1 MSDYIAI
8 NDIQAVLSAERVIPT
23 VVLSNR
29 LEGRPRRTDF
39 DRALKA
45 EVRDPLW
52 MLTKQ
57 WQMGE
62 FKGDDAGSPVTAKVH
77 VETTQLTRYRAA
89 GNPVQAFENNLP
101 LEAKVEQRRIPFH
114 AGDEMRSLDLRLLM
128 GRRWLRMAGSLEA
141 GLADQFISQYP
152 IEAPDPADIADAGI
166 TAHPRAWQQIA
177 AVAGRAMDGYALFD
191 HLTSDPTHHAHDG
204 ITLTDATLTGPIETL
219 EAEFVTWFRRLYLQ
233 PDDPED
239 NAWLPERLEYAFD
252 CSAPKD
258 GGQQHLVA
266 NEYFHGHLD
275 WYNLDHAATSDGLA
289 DVPGLDEDV
298 EAAETRSFIPVPI
311 QFDGMPNTRWWTFE
325 EGRMNFGD
333 IDPDTTD
340 INKLMVMEF
349 GLIFANDWFLLPVT
363 VPAGT
368 IAKVRGLSVTNV
380 FGERTWVPAA
390 GQGSD
395 EDWQR
400 WSMYTLSTEGDADV
414 PADLSLVVVPSVP
427 KIQEGRAIEAATFV
441 RDEVANMV
449 WAIETRVPLPDG
461 SAMNGRTAARQL
473 RGKLKELIL
482 GGAEEIDTVV
492 PLENEAGFRYRLM
505 TRVPENW
512 IPFIPVRAEGSTREV
527 QLRRAAMPRIF
538 EGDPNPPVKIRPR
551 SDLLRHGLDAEPQ
564 QLYNLHEEEVP
575 RAGVRIS
582 QSFQRTRWYDGK
594 TYNWLGVRKKTGRG
608 ERSSGLSF
616 DRLRKRRR

>member
-177 AVAGRAMDGYALFD
+177 AVAGRAMDGYALYD

-204 ITLTDATLTGPIETL
+204 ITLTDVTLTGPIETL

-252 CSAPKD
+252 
-258 GGQQHLVA
+258 
-266 NEYFHGHLD
+266 
-275 WYNLDHAATSDGLA
+275 
-289 DVPGLDEDV
+289 
-298 EAAETRSFIPVPI
+298 
-311 QFDGMPNTRWWTFE
+311 
-325 EGRMNFGD
+325 
-333 IDPDTTD
+333 
-340 INKLMVMEF
+340 
-349 GLIFANDWFLLPVT
+349 
-363 VPAGT
+363 
-368 IAKVRGLSVTNV
+368 
-380 FGERTWVPAA
+380 
-390 GQGSD
+390 
-395 EDWQR
+395 
-400 WSMYTLSTEGDADV
+400 
-414 PADLSLVVVPSVP
+414 
-427 KIQEGRAIEAATFV
+427 
-441 RDEVANMV
+441 
-449 WAIETRVPLPDG
+449 
-461 SAMNGRTAARQL
+461 
-473 RGKLKELIL
+473 
-482 GGAEEIDTVV
+482 
-492 PLENEAGFRYRLM
+492 
-505 TRVPENW
+505 
-512 IPFIPVRAEGSTREV
+512 
-527 QLRRAAMPRIF
+527 
-538 EGDPNPPVKIRPR
+538 
-551 SDLLRHGLDAEPQ
+551 
-564 QLYNLHEEEVP
+564 
-575 RAGVRIS
+575 
-582 QSFQRTRWYDGK
+582 
-594 TYNWLGVRKKTGRG
+594 
-608 ERSSGLSF
+608 
-616 DRLRKRRR
+616 